1 MKVAVSVAVLTL
13 ETCLA
18 PQVLGGY
25 YRIIVSLDSLLIYL
39 TSGPCKPQQFRET
52 DSD

>member
-1 MKVAVSVAVLTL
+1 MKVAVSMAVLTL
-13 ETCLA
+13 ETSA
-18 PQVLGGY
+18 PQVLGEY

-39 TSGPCKPQQFRET
+39 TSGPCKPQWFRET